1 MQPRVLRP
9 LNLTIPDQGRILPG
23 SNPAGSIP
31 VAVLT
36 GGKILAAVSSE
47 TQLPVTL
54 RVGGSEL
61 FKLSFDLGILSP
73 VVVAAMPVLV
83 TVPLNLLMKGPVMTK
98 YTELWEA
105 ILHEITIPLGK
116 YAVAYDIGAIAD
128 ELIILVDAAT
138 EQSGY
143 ALDPEKD
150 FWRVIRNH
158 AKPVSEIDRYME
170 QIEAAGIE
178 RAAIVLDDS
187 GDYRRLS
194 ENEQAEVDILDNKV
208 GRLTSEMTALVK
220 IRGELGRHPDTPT
233 QALN

>member
-1 MQPRVLRP
+1 M
-9 LNLTIPDQGRILPG
+9 
-23 SNPAGSIP
+23 
-31 VAVLT
+31 
-36 GGKILAAVSSE
+36 
-47 TQLPVTL
+47 
-54 RVGGSEL
+54 
-61 FKLSFDLGILSP
+61 
-73 VVVAAMPVLV
+73 
-83 TVPLNLLMKGPVMTK
+83 
-98 YTELWEA
+98 
-105 ILHEITIPLGK
+105 
-116 YAVAYDIGAIAD
+116 AYGIGAIAD
-128 ELIILVDAAT
+128 EIIVLVDAAT

-170 QIEAAGIE
+170 QLEAAGIE

-194 ENEQAEVDILDNKV
+194 GNEQAEVDILDNKV

-233 QALN
+233 QALS

>member
-1 MQPRVLRP
+1 
-9 LNLTIPDQGRILPG
+9 
-23 SNPAGSIP
+23 
-31 VAVLT
+31 
-36 GGKILAAVSSE
+36 
-47 TQLPVTL
+47 
-54 RVGGSEL
+54 
-61 FKLSFDLGILSP
+61 
-73 VVVAAMPVLV
+73 
-83 TVPLNLLMKGPVMTK
+83 MTK

-128 ELIILVDAAT
+128 ELIVLVDAAT

-170 QIEAAGIE
+170 QLEAAGIE

-187 GDYRRLS
+187 GDYRGVS